1 MIQVELIR
9 GDGLGAAM
17 GEMSV
22 GSFQSDVR
30 SGSTA
35 NGRRSDQT

>member
-1 MIQVELIR
+1 MIQLVAIL

-22 GSFQSDVR
+22 GSFLRDGG
-30 SGSTA
+30 SGNSA